1 MPKLIL
7 LARVGAG
14 LVALSI
20 VILSLVPGSMRPHIL
35 RNDHLEHFVAYLAVA
50 SLWAVGNRRS
60 GRLLASGLLL
70 AACAGLLEVAQL
82 WIPGRTAS
90 IVDFASSAIGGSVGL
105 LLAIGARRAYDF
117 AFIISY
123 E

>member
-1 MPKLIL
+1 
-7 LARVGAG
+7 
-14 LVALSI
+14 
-20 VILSLVPGSMRPHIL
+20 
-35 RNDHLEHFVAYLAVA
+35 
-50 SLWAVGNRRS
+50 
-60 GRLLASGLLL
+60 LLL